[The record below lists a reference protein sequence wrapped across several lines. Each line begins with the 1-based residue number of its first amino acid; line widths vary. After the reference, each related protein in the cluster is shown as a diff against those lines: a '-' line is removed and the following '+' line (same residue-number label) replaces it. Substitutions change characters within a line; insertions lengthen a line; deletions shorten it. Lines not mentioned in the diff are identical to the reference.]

1 MVEIKG
7 LTKTYLQG
15 KMEVPVLKSIDLT
28 IEDGEYVAIMGP
40 SGSGKSTLMNII
52 GCLDTPT
59 SGEYYLGGENMA
71 ERSEGQ
77 LAEIRNKKIGFVFQQ
92 FNLLPKET
100 ALANVE
106 LPMIYGGVPK
116 KERREKARIA
126 LEKVGLGDRTDF
138 RPNQLSGGQQQRVA
152 IARAIVGDPEILLAD
167 EPTGALDTKAGF
179 QIMEL
184 FEKLHE
190 EGVTIIMITHEE
202 EIAECAERIVS
213 LRDGVIIDLKK
224 GKGKAAIGET
234 SEE

>member
-1 MVEIKG
+1 MVKLSG

-15 KMEVPVLKSIDLT
+15 KLEVPVLKSIDLT

-59 SGEYYLGGENMA
+59 SGEYLLNGENMA
-71 ERSEGQ
+71 QRTENQ

-106 LPMIYGGVPK
+106 LPMVYGGVPK
-116 KERREKARIA
+116 KERLEKAKRA
-126 LEKVGLGDRTDF
+126 LEKVGLGDRMNF

-152 IARAIVGDPEILLAD
+152 IARAIVGSPEILLAD
-167 EPTGALDTKAGF
+167 EPTGALDTKSGF

-184 FEKLHE
+184 FEQLHE
-190 EGVTIIMITHEE
+190 EGVTVIMITHEE
-202 EIAECAERIVS
+202 EIAECAQRIVS
-213 LRDGVIIDLKK
+213 LRDGVIVDLKK
-224 GKGKAAIGET
+224 GKGREAIGGGTE
-234 SEE
+234 S